1 MKHDM
6 QSVMQAVFAARAEG
20 DRPLPVLTSN
30 QCHALAQELNK
41 LAGYEKPVE
50 ITREMV
56 AELRQA
62 TGEGLVSCHKALIAH
77 NGNKENAIEH
87 LRCEGQAVARSRGR
101 QPCGCPVK

>member
-6 QSVMQAVFAARAEG
+6 HSVMQAVLAARAEG

-41 LAGYEKPVE
+41 LVAPPKPVE

-56 AELRQA
+56 SELRQA
-62 TGEGLVSCHKALIAH
+62 TGEGLVSCRRALIAH
-77 NGNKENAIEH
+77 NGDKEGAIEH
-87 LRCEGQAVARSRGR
+87 LRCEGQAVARSSGR